1 MKLPLVIEAMRIL
14 LGMALWAAVLWLAY
28 KNTALRVKLKN
39 RDLEVAKLKERQLE
53 LKEAG
58 AMAVS
63 AWYELNGSYADEKK
77 RRDLSDDLDFG
88 ASYSV
93 FYTDK
98 PYRPK
103 GKTAR
108 EIYNKQRIRYGYSP
122 IDPQA

>member
-14 LGMALWAAVLWLAY
+14 LGMSLWAAVLWLAY
-28 KNTALRVKLKN
+28 KNSILGGKLQD
-39 RDLEVAKLKERQLE
+39 RDREIAKLKERELE

-58 AMAVS
+58 AMAVT

-77 RRDLSDDLDFG
+77 RRELSEDLDFG

-98 PYRPK
+98 PYKPK
-103 GKTAR
+103 GKTAPKV
-108 EIYNKQRIRYGYSP
+108 YNEQRKRYGYPP
-122 IDPQA
+122 IDSQA